1 MEQLGGLSV
10 MIVIWQDNH
19 KRHLHP
25 AMPILALQS
34 EIKIQITMKIKF
46 LTAWLVCWALG
57 AMAQEEMLTITPVKK
72 GDEPK
77 AVLDAIKTDFPS
89 AVAKDLSFLPSK
101 LYGKEWNVQLAGSTD
116 EDIQFYQVQIAEKD
130 VLYTAV
136 YDKDGKLLSSK
147 EMIKTSRLPSAVVA
161 SVKKFSDW
169 KMIESHEVIK
179 TKGSKARLYYKV
191 RLQKGME
198 HKNVFL
204 DPQGN
209 ILSSPITV

>member
-1 MEQLGGLSV
+1 
-10 MIVIWQDNH
+10 
-19 KRHLHP
+19 
-25 AMPILALQS
+25 
-34 EIKIQITMKIKF
+34 MKIKF
-46 LTAWLVCWALG
+46 LTLWLVCWALG

-77 AVLDAIKTDFPS
+77 AVLDAIKTDFPN
-89 AVAKDLSFLPSK
+89 AVANDLSFLPSK
-101 LYGKEWNVQLAGSTD
+101 LYGSEWNVQLASNTD
-116 EDIQFYQVQIAEKD
+116 EDIQYYQIQVIEKN
-130 VLYTAV
+130 VHYTAV

-147 EMIKTSRLPSAVVA
+147 ETIKTHQLPSAVVA

-169 KMIESHEVIK
+169 KMIDSHEVIK

-191 RLQKGME
+191 RLEKGKG

-209 ILSSPITV
+209 ILSSPVTV